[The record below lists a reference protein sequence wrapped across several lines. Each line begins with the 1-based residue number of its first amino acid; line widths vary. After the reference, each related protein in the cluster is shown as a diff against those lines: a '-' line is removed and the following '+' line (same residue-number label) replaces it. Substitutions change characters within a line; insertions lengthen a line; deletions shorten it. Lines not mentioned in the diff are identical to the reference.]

1 MVRKRLINEKENT
14 RFIRVKCWQCR
25 EEILVKYN
33 KGTGDYVKKNSWH
46 YWTDQEENKEKYIC
60 NACLLKFYYDKPK
73 EYLKNVTDKRKRRI
87 FTSYVYSRII
97 SY

>member
-46 YWTDQEENKEKYIC
+46 Y
-60 NACLLKFYYDKPK
+60 
-73 EYLKNVTDKRKRRI
+73 
-87 FTSYVYSRII
+87 
-97 SY
+97 